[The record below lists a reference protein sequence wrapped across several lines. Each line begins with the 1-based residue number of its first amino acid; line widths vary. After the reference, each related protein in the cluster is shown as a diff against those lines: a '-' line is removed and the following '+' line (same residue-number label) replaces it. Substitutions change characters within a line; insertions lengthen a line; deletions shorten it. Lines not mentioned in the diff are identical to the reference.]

1 MRLRIA
7 ELDAL
12 DPPQWL
18 DGDELHPTAPET
30 RLAYFG
36 RDGRPLPGDA
46 GAQARESWRQKCEP
60 GGLTQTVIGLEG
72 GTEIVVSTAYLGI
85 DVGFYR
91 SRTPYP
97 PIVWETMI
105 FFDGWDD
112 NYQWRYAT
120 QNAAMDNHRKVVE
133 IICRHTGAHVTE
145 ERDRAPGWGTP
156 QSSS

>member
-18 DGDELHPTAPET
+18 DGDELHPTSPET
-30 RLAYFG
+30 RLSHFG
-36 RDGRPLPGDA
+36 RDGRPLSGDA
-46 GAQARESWRQKCEP
+46 GAQALESHRQKCEP
-60 GGLTQTVIGLEG
+60 GGVAQTIIALEG
-72 GTEIVVSTAYLGI
+72 GREIIVSTAYLGI
-85 DVGFYR
+85 DHGFYR
-91 SRTPYP
+91 SDAPYP
-97 PIVWETMI
+97 PIIWETMI
-105 FFDGWDD
+105 FFDSWEDE
-112 NYQWRYAT
+112 YQWRYAT

-145 ERDRAPGWGTP
+145 ERDRPPDWVRP